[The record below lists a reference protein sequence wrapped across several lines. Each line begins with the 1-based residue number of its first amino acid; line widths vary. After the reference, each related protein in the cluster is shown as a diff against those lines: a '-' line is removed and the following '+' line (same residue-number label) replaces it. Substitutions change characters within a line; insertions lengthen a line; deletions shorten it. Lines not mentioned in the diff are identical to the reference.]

1 MRGGLSEVTRIG
13 LASAREQIEALL
25 MRPVVAEGRRQSAFL
40 PIETILCLA
49 AMPSVDH
56 RRFGG
61 TTAHLAGPPVQELA
75 RLFRRP
81 PSSILAKMA
90 NLDGSR
96 SNGARWD
103 RPAAAALLA
112 DGAIGLERAY
122 SIIMVAARRAGID
135 EAALPDFLLS

>member
-1 MRGGLSEVTRIG
+1 MRVELADLIRIDVEAASRQIHELSNRSPAV
-13 LASAREQIEALL
+13 
-25 MRPVVAEGRRQSAFL
+25 PGRRQSAFL

-49 AMPSVDH
+49 AMRKVNH

-61 TTAHLAGPPVQELA
+61 STSHLAEAPVAELA

-103 RPAAAALLA
+103 RPAAEALLA

-122 SIIMVAARRAGID
+122 AIILLAARRAGLD
-135 EAALPDFLLS
+135 ELALPDFLSG